1 MVVVLQRAALSEG
14 ASTAIKSCIAISAR
28 ISALPRGF
36 VAPAN
41 VTTIHY
47 KRLKQNAW
55 SFLFH
60 NRKFF
65 FYGISECKIE
75 SEKNTFKKFNEIN
88 STIKRNLHAS
98 ECSWVLQTRFISSFL
113 FLMDAK
119 INHFK
124 RQQSFSRNYIFII
137 I

>member
-1 MVVVLQRAALSEG
+1 VVVVLQRAALSEG

-36 VAPAN
+36 VASGN

-47 KRLKQNAW
+47 KRLKQNVW

-98 ECSWVLQTRFISSFL
+98 EWVLSASDTFYFL
-113 FLMDAK
+113 FPVSHAK